1 MLWPKTK
8 KEHPVGGM
16 ATTTAASNRGRRAG
30 TKVRCKPWT
39 ATEEAQLRALV
50 DAGTKAQQQKK
61 AMWVEIAAQL
71 DNRTVASVEQH
82 FYYMERQER
91 AKSGTPVTGGGSAPK
106 TKSKVSACAAA
117 QPSASKIAKV
127 EATKGRQ
134 IKVED
139 ALAYVDRE
147 AEAQSIDTPGA
158 LDRVLQLFH
167 GHREL
172 ILGFNAFLPP
182 GYKIEFSDDEKAPRV
197 QLKYPHGVTGPQPQY
212 NPLAQPPAAPA
223 EEYVDEDVA
232 EIMRRLEK
240 CDEEGRC
247 FECMRKHRGNS
258 LPYWIRHPADEMQEI
273 QDVEFC
279 YDCYDRVR
287 NARRR
292 ELGMSHFSDDDGCD
306 SDSDDSDRSDA
317 SWDY

>member
-1 MLWPKTK
+1 
-8 KEHPVGGM
+8 M

-139 ALAYVDRE
+139 ALAYVDRVKMKFEKQPHIYDQATLPLSAPSPLTSSQRLSSSPPHGRPAPRRPSLSSPPHPLLLLRLLQFLDLLEE
-147 AEAQSIDTPGA
+147 AEAQSIDTPGVV
-158 LDRVLQLFH
+158 DRVLQLFH

-212 NPLAQPPAAPA
+212 NPLAQPPTAPVPSIMPQQPHPAA
-223 EEYVDEDVA
+223 
-232 EIMRRLEK
+232 
-240 CDEEGRC
+240 
-247 FECMRKHRGNS
+247 S
-258 LPYWIRHPADEMQEI
+258 LPGE
-273 QDVEFC
+273 
-279 YDCYDRVR
+279 
-287 NARRR
+287 
-292 ELGMSHFSDDDGCD
+292 
-306 SDSDDSDRSDA
+306 
-317 SWDY
+317 